1 MSEKIFID
9 SSAFIALY
17 LSDDDFHQPA
27 KKLLEELKEKQIG
40 LVTSNFVLDETYTF
54 LRAKINKK
62 TAIGFAEF
70 LAENTDIIKIIR
82 ITVGDEKKAFVYFR
96 TLNGRGVSFTDCSSF
111 ALMKRLGL
119 KTVFTFD
126 KDFGKA
132 GFKII
137 P

>member
-17 LSDDDFHQPA
+17 LSDDDFHQTA
-27 KKLLEELKEKQIG
+27 KKLLKELKEKQTNFI
-40 LVTSNFVLDETYTF
+40 TSNFVLDETYTF

-70 LAENTDIIKIIR
+70 LTENTDIIKIIR
-82 ITVGDEKKAFVYFR
+82 ITVGDEKKAFVYFKA
-96 TLNGRGVSFTDCSSF
+96 LDGRGVSFTDCSSF
-111 ALMKRLGL
+111 SLMKRLNL
-119 KTVFTFD
+119 KIAFTFD
-126 KDFGKA
+126 QDFA
-132 GFKII
+132 QARFVVM